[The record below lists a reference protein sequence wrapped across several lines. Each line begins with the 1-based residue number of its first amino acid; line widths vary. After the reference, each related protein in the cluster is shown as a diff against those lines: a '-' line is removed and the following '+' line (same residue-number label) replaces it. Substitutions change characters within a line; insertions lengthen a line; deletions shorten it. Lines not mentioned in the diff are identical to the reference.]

1 MDNSDGSQSDRGEP
15 IVKRARGSTK
25 MEALVARYQEQR
37 ERLHVDFDANMN
49 PIGAEEDRFI
59 SYLGYL
65 ARSKV
70 RIVYSNWKLVPQ
82 KTKEMIW
89 QQILQTYNV
98 PDNKAM
104 NKHWMGEVRLLW
116 KDFKNK
122 LTQKYIRGAKRDE
135 DPCQRY
141 SYISPEDWRLFVASR
156 QDPQFL
162 KVSEANKKRQAGNK
176 YQHYMSRGGYR
187 KLERR
192 MMEEELE
199 KMKEVAKLDSGI
211 IVQAP
216 DPPPRHKK
224 WKFGRLKGDKYI
236 NPVVAEVAIKID
248 ELEEKR
254 SQGSFTP
261 SGRMDI
267 LSTAIGKADHLSHVR
282 GEPGRVGVATYFG
295 RASRYSSQGEHNREL
310 VAEIREEVSQ
320 SLLEEVRQS
329 LREEVRR
336 ELEVQLRESLRQE
349 LLKELHGEA
358 RSIIQSERE
367 NEERRTQ
374 DSPTFPSAKRSYNL
388 PECTQDI

>member
-1 MDNSDGSQSDRGEP
+1 MG
-15 IVKRARGSTK
+15 
-25 MEALVARYQEQR
+25 ALVARHQEQR

-70 RIVYSNWKLVPQ
+70 RIVYPNWKLVPQ

-89 QQILQTYNV
+89 QQILQTYDV

-104 NKHWMGEVRLLW
+104 NKHWMGEV
-116 KDFKNK
+116 
-122 LTQKYIRGAKRDE
+122 Q
-135 DPCQRY
+135 
-141 SYISPEDWRLFVASR
+141 DWRLFVASR

-162 KVSEANKKRQAGNK
+162 KLSEVNKKRQAGNK

-199 KMKEVAKLDSGI
+199 KMKDVAQSDLDI
-211 IVQAP
+211 IAQVS

-224 WKFGRLKGDKYI
+224 WKVGRLKGDKYI

-248 ELEEKR
+248 ELEEQR

-267 LSTAIGKADHLSHVR
+267 LSTAIGKADHLSRVR
-282 GEPGRVGVATYFG
+282 GEPRRVGVATYFG
-295 RASRYSSQGEHNREL
+295 RASRYSSLGEPNREL
-310 VAEIREEVSQ
+310 VAKLREEVSQ
-320 SLLEEVRQS
+320 SLREEVRQS
-329 LREEVRR
+329 LREEVRQ

-349 LLKELHGEA
+349 LLKELRVEM

-367 NEERRTQ
+367 NEERRIQ
-374 DSPTFPSAKRSYNL
+374 DSLTFPGTNGSYNP
-388 PECTQDI
+388 PECTKDI